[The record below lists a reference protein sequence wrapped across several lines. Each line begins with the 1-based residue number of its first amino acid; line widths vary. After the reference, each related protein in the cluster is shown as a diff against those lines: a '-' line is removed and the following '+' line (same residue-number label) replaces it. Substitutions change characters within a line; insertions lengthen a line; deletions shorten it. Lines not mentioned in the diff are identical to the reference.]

1 MRSLKIKIVGRSIEI
16 AWHQTE
22 ILRPMLPVIG
32 MAHFHASNFGHCI
45 GGVGLLQRTGHKIFL
60 VNRLRAVTWIDAGR
74 AEKQQLLDSVK
85 VSLVDH
91 VSLDENIFP
100 DKLRGAG

>member
-1 MRSLKIKIVGRSIEI
+1 MGSLKIKIVGRSIEI

-32 MAHFHASNFGHCI
+32 MAHFHTSNFGHCI
-45 GGVGLLQRTGHKIFL
+45 GGVGLLQRAGHKIL
-60 VNRLRAVTWIDAGR
+60 LANRLWAVARIDAGR

-85 VSLVDH
+85 ISLVDH
-91 VSLDENIFP
+91 VSLDEDIF
-100 DKLRGAG
+100 